1 MAWFGTRE
9 HVCQKVALS
18 TSRGRASGDER
29 LRVCAQGARA
39 YVPMRVTLSLIWCR
53 KRLHLLSTHGD
64 CKIKIFSSP
73 LKIIKT
79 QSQFPLRAFIQKT
92 NSVSRTIRLPPAF
105 LRCSNLRSRRPRV
118 SRAKI
123 ASAKARCKIPARL

>member
-79 QSQFPLRAFIQKT
+79 QSQFSAPRLHSKNEFSFAYNSPVACFSSSLKFAFSSSA
-92 NSVSRTIRLPPAF
+92 SVSSEESV
-105 LRCSNLRSRRPRV
+105 CE
-118 SRAKI
+118 
-123 ASAKARCKIPARL
+123 SAV